1 MEVTVV
7 AQWLAVPSVASWTPN
22 PFRHRHRHT
31 GRGRRVRISVMAIE
45 VIEAV
50 PAK

>member
-22 PFRHRHRHT
+22 PFRHRHRYT
-31 GRGRRVRISVMAIE
+31 GLVEESGFQ
-45 VIEAV
+45 
-50 PAK
+50 